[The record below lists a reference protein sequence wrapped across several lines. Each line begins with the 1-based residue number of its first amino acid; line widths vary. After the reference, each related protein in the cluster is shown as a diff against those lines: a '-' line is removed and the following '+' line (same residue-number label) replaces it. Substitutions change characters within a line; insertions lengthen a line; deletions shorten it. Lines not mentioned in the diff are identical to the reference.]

1 MIDWIKGLF
10 GRGRIRIEFEG
21 VDRNGKRVTGDA
33 KMPYVGSYDKESAL
47 SEFKNQI
54 MYKDGIV
61 ITKATIIAHI
71 EE

>member
-10 GRGRIRIEFEG
+10 GRGRVRIEFEG
-21 VDRNGKRVTGDA
+21 VDLNGKIVTGDA
-33 KMPYVGSYDKESAL
+33 KMPYVGSYDDESAL

-61 ITKATIIAHI
+61 VTKATIIAHI
-71 EE
+71 KD

>member
-1 MIDWIKGLF
+1 MIDWIKGVF
-10 GRGRIRIEFEG
+10 GRGRVRIEFEG
-21 VDRNGKRVTGDA
+21 VDRNGKRVAGDA

>member
-21 VDRNGKRVTGDA
+21 VDRNGKVVTGDA

-61 ITKATIIAHI
+61 ITKATIVAHI
-71 EE
+71 EG